1 MNATTEV
8 NAQVLKLTKDLH
20 QQVDTMANTN
30 NRTNP
35 LNPPN
40 SRNPSNASN
49 NRNHHRHNTRKYCW
63 LHGSFSHTSKD
74 WNTKKTGQKDSEMF
88 CDKMEGS
95 ENYCRTTAEWR
106 GWMKI
111 EKDKNS
117 GWINLPFNLKNIQWI
132 ISKLVQYH
140 YHPLQSYLK
149 IFYDYLLLRDIAAL
163 EDVVAEKFGPTVV
176 LPDTSTL
183 TANETGKLPLSS
195 TISSLAEKYGVW
207 QPTTQLVS
215 YFRPDPIFGRRP
227 KLQTC

>member
-1 MNATTEV
+1 
-8 NAQVLKLTKDLH
+8 
-20 QQVDTMANTN
+20 
-30 NRTNP
+30 
-35 LNPPN
+35 
-40 SRNPSNASN
+40 
-49 NRNHHRHNTRKYCW
+49 
-63 LHGSFSHTSKD
+63 
-74 WNTKKTGQKDSEMF
+74 
-88 CDKMEGS
+88 MEIG
-95 ENYCRTTAEWR
+95 RV
-106 GWMKI
+106 KH
-111 EKDKNS
+111 S
-117 GWINLPFNLKNIQWI
+117 GWIQIPFKSKNIGWI
-132 ISKLVQYH
+132 ISNILQYH